1 MSDPYF
7 GFILSAYG
15 VSALTIAALILWVVI
30 DLRQARAALER
41 ADRAAK
47 QARRRRA

>member
-7 GFILSAYG
+7 GFIFAAYA
-15 VSALTIAALILWVVI
+15 VSAATIGALILWVIV
-30 DLRQARAALER
+30 DRRQARAALER